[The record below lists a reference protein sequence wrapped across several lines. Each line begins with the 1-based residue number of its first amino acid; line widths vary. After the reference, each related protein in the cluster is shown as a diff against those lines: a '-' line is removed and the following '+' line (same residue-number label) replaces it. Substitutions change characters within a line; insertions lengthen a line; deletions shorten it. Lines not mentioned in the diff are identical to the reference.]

1 MRAPAVAGHT
11 ARTACKVCAMQRFAG
26 RRALVTGGGRGI
38 GAAISRRLAAEGAHV
53 IIASRTLDVAQDVA
67 DEIGGRAVQVD
78 ISDSDAARDVVL
90 GAGPLDILVNNAG
103 FDDPA
108 FFGDTTPERWRRLL
122 DTNLMG
128 LFACTHAVL
137 PGMQAAG
144 YGRIL
149 NVGSEAGR
157 IGSKGNAVY
166 AATKGATMA
175 FSKSIARENARYG
188 ITVNTLVVGPIDT
201 PLLDK
206 VRASEHGPKMV
217 AAMEAGTLLR
227 RLGTLDE
234 VAATAAFVLSEEA
247 SFITGE
253 NVGVSGGM
261 GIGSA

>member
-1 MRAPAVAGHT
+1 M
-11 ARTACKVCAMQRFAG
+11 KRFEG

-38 GAAISRRLAAEGAHV
+38 GAAIARRLAAEGAEV
-53 IIASRTLDVAQDVA
+53 IIASRTLDVAEAVA
-67 DEIGGRAVQVD
+67 AEIGGRAVQVD
-78 ISDSDAARDVVL
+78 ISDVQAVAEVVG
-90 GAGPLDILVNNAG
+90 GAGTLDILVNNAG
-103 FDDPA
+103 FDDPG
-108 FFGDTTPERWRRLL
+108 FFGDTTPERWRRVV
-122 DTNLMG
+122 DTNLIG
-128 LFACTHAVL
+128 LFACTHAAL

-144 YGRIL
+144 YGRVL

-188 ITVNTLVVGPIDT
+188 ITVNTLVVGPVDT

-227 RLGTLDE
+227 RLGTLEE
-234 VAATAAFVLSEEA
+234 VAATAAFVCSEEA

>member
-1 MRAPAVAGHT
+1 
-11 ARTACKVCAMQRFAG
+11 MQRFSG

-38 GAAISRRLAAEGAHV
+38 GEGIARRLAAEGAEV
-53 IIASRTLDVAQDVA
+53 IIASRTLDVAQVVA
-67 DEIGGRAVQVD
+67 DEIGARAVQVD
-78 ISDSDAARDVVL
+78 IADMNAVAAVFAD
-90 GAGPLDILVNNAG
+90 AGPLDILVNNAG
-103 FDDPA
+103 FDDPG
-108 FFGDTTPERWRRLL
+108 FFGTTTPERWRRLL

-128 LFACTHAVL
+128 TFACTQAAL
-137 PGMQAAG
+137 PGMVESG

-166 AATKGATMA
+166 AATKGAIMA

-188 ITVNTLVVGPIDT
+188 ITVNTLVVGPIET

-206 VRASEHGPKMV
+206 VRATEHGPKMV